1 MSLSSQTYLDRLQ
14 SDRDKFLDELIL
26 IIRAIAAKWNWTN
39 MVSLDD
45 IVQDC
50 FLKLICNLE
59 KGQFSGQ
66 SSFKTYVYAITRNTC
81 IDYFRASKQ
90 YQSVDADKTDLID
103 QSVSADDRIVEAED
117 RRTASKVIRAL
128 SGECRRLWRAIFFG
142 KRNYRQAADLLG
154 LKEGTVKRKMWEC
167 RKQARQLVLELEK

>member
-26 IIRAIAAKWNWTN
+26 IVRAIAARWNWTN

-90 YQSVDADKTDLID
+90 HQAVDADEADLVD
-103 QSVSADDRIVEAED
+103 RSTSPEDRIIEAED
-117 RRTASKVIRAL
+117 RQTASRVVRAL
-128 SGECRRLWRAIFFG
+128 SRECRRLWRVIFFG
-142 KRNYRQAADLLG
+142 KRNYRQAAELLG

-167 RKQARQLVLELEK
+167 RRQARGLVIELEK

>member
-1 MSLSSQTYLDRLQ
+1 MSLSSKSYLDRLQ
-14 SDRDKFLDELIL
+14 TDRDKFLDELIL
-26 IIRAIAAKWNWTN
+26 IIRAIAAKWNWTE

-59 KGQFSGQ
+59 KGQFSGR

-90 YQSVDADKTDLID
+90 HQTVDADQTELID
-103 QSVSADDRIVEAED
+103 RSVSVEDRIVEAED
-117 RRTASKVIRAL
+117 RRTASKVVRAL
-128 SGECRRLWRAIFFG
+128 SGECRRLWRVVFFG
-142 KRNYRQAADLLG
+142 KRNYRQAAELLG

-167 RKQARQLVLELEK
+167 RKQARQLVFELEK